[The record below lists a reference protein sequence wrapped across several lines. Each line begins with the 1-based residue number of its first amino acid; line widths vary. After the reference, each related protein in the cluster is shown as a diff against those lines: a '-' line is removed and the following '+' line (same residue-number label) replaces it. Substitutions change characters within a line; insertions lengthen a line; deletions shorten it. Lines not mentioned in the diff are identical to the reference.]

1 MLQKL
6 AQVITNPLKANNI
19 PELIQNVATF
29 AMNIGLPIAIIFIVY
44 SGFLFVSAKG
54 NEKKLETAKEAFK
67 WAVVGAAL
75 IVGAD
80 FLAKAIVNFAKGL

>member
-1 MLQKL
+1 MFEKL
-6 AQVITNPLKANNI
+6 AQITNPLKAENI
-19 PELIQNVATF
+19 PELISNIAAF
-29 AMNIGLPIAIIFIVY
+29 ARNIGLPIAIIFIVY

-54 NEKKLETAKEAFK
+54 NEKKLETAKESFK
-67 WAVVGAAL
+67 WSMIGAAL

>member
-1 MLQKL
+1 MFQQL
-6 AQVITNPLKANNI
+6 AQIIKNPLKADSIPALIENI
-19 PELIQNVATF
+19 ASFAVA
-29 AMNIGLPIAIIFIVY
+29 IGLPIATIFIVY

-54 NEKKLETAKEAFK
+54 NEKKLESAKETFK
-67 WAVVGAAL
+67 WSIIGAAL